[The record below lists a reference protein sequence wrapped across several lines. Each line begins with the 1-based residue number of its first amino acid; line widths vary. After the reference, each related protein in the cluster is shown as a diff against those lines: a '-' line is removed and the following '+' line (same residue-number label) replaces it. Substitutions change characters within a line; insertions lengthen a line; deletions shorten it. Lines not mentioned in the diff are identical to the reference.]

1 MRISPTRNC
10 SGGVSINS
18 SMVVLLLITA
28 VGSILVTWLL
38 PKAFHSQ
45 PPYGTAVDILVGTV
59 VAVIWAV
66 ITYQFIA
73 PLINLDGWLRLLLSA
88 LDAIGLA
95 AVMLWVLRRI
105 KR

>member
-1 MRISPTRNC
+1 MF
-10 SGGVSINS
+10 
-18 SMVVLLLITA
+18 VLLLITI
-28 VGSILVTWLL
+28 VGSVLVTWLL
-38 PKAFHSQ
+38 PKAFHSE
-45 PPYGTAVDILVGTV
+45 PPYGTVVDILVGTV

-73 PLINLDGWLRLLLSA
+73 PLIGLSGWVGLLLSA
-88 LDAIGLA
+88 LDSIGFA